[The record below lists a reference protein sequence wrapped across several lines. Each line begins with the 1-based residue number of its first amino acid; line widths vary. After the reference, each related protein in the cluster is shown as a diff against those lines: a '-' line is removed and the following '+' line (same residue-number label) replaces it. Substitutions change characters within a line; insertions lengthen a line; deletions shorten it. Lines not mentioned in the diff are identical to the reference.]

1 MAVKIL
7 EKMSSL
13 STHSNRFVR
22 EAAFGII
29 EIVINT
35 NHVAEHPTTLPS
47 IAKGLT
53 DNWSQVRYRATHAMK
68 AYLTHHKD
76 PSTYPIVL
84 PRLCLNRYYIAEGVR
99 LETQRLWVAVCG
111 TSGVQ
116 LVSENLE
123 HFVKYYGEQIKEK
136 NHAVR
141 EAACHCVAELV
152 TKVPGVGKYVGVLL
166 NMIDEACDDPSWPV
180 RDIACVSASKILLKY
195 PEECAGMVE
204 GIYKRFLYQA
214 EDPIPSVRQHAGEA
228 LANFAKVDKEKEER
242 VTRDVETMLKKIFEQ
257 KETSVASTDLM
268 NVTEFGVAKRKHDND
283 TAAHTNISMFSCG
296 SLAPGPST
304 ARVLGGCC
312 GGGTAVRTGLDP
324 WFATD
329 TAIHTIA
336 FMTDLNIPTLPL
348 LDLIP
353 PTLQVRTFIHYPQYW
368 KTVFTALPTI
378 VRNVGK
384 RAVTEWVTT
393 LVPAMFTCL
402 QCDNQLASVAA
413 SDCIKALKK
422 LYGEAVWDSKLDDG
436 QRGLMARHGL

>member
-228 LANFAKVDKEKEER
+228 LANFAKVDK
-242 VTRDVETMLKKIFEQ
+242 
-257 KETSVASTDLM
+257 SAPSST
-268 NVTEFGVAKRKHDND
+268 T
-283 TAAHTNISMFSCG
+283 
-296 SLAPGPST
+296 PST
-304 ARVLGGCC
+304 GRPSSPPSPPSSGTSASGQSPSGSPPSSPRCSHASNATTNLHPSQRPTASRRSRSCTARRSGTPNSTTGSGG
-312 GGGTAVRTGLDP
+312 
-324 WFATD
+324 
-329 TAIHTIA
+329 
-336 FMTDLNIPTLPL
+336 
-348 LDLIP
+348 
-353 PTLQVRTFIHYPQYW
+353 
-368 KTVFTALPTI
+368 
-378 VRNVGK
+378 
-384 RAVTEWVTT
+384 
-393 LVPAMFTCL
+393 
-402 QCDNQLASVAA
+402 
-413 SDCIKALKK
+413 
-422 LYGEAVWDSKLDDG
+422 
-436 QRGLMARHGL
+436 